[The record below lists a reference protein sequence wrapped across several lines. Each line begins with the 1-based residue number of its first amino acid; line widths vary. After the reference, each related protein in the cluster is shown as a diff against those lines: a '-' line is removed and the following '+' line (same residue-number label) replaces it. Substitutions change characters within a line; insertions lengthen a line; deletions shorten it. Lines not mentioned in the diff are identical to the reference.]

1 MEHYAACNRCVVLHA
16 ASREVAQ
23 KLHRGG
29 LKDTTF
35 RAICE
40 NLHKH
45 WGRVARPGRLE
56 LPTLC
61 LEGRR
66 SIQLSYGRILDLD
79 SKTFRVRQDTVL
91 HCLTTCVM
99 ADVPSN

>member
-79 SKTFRVRQDTVL
+79 SKTFIAKKSMILARL
-91 HCLTTCVM
+91 PSAEM
-99 ADVPSN
+99 A